1 MSDTLHKPTCG
12 QPLAST
18 NQSSASARWT
28 PLLEFLKIEPR
39 HLWYYAPMRERE
51 RYLTSSPYLLFNAPM
66 SARCGAR
73 RNYTYLHQKPFQ
85 NYLQVQVGIEKALKQ
100 PELVELV
107 RVQAAVGDQLPLE
120 PILLVLLR
128 QLCLRLWP
136 RKRPRRGL
144 SAAKRVTEEPVRYV
158 PF

>member
-1 MSDTLHKPTCG
+1 M
-12 QPLAST
+12 
-18 NQSSASARWT
+18 
-28 PLLEFLKIEPR
+28 
-39 HLWYYAPMRERE
+39 
-51 RYLTSSPYLLFNAPM
+51 LFNAPM

-85 NYLQVQVGIEKALKQ
+85 NYLQVQVGTEKALKQ

-128 QLCLRLWP
+128 QLCLSLWP

-144 SAAKRVTEEPVRYV
+144 SAAKRITEEPAFHAKIHFKIYSCLI
-158 PF
+158 

>member
-18 NQSSASARWT
+18 NQSSASARWI
-28 PLLEFLKIEPR
+28 PRLEFLKIEPR

-66 SARCGAR
+66 
-73 RNYTYLHQKPFQ
+73 RNYTTYLHQKPFQ
-85 NYLQVQVGIEKALKQ
+85 TYLQVQVGIEKALKQ

-107 RVQAAVGDQLPLE
+107 RVQAAVGDQLPRE

-128 QLCLRLWP
+128 QLCRSLWP